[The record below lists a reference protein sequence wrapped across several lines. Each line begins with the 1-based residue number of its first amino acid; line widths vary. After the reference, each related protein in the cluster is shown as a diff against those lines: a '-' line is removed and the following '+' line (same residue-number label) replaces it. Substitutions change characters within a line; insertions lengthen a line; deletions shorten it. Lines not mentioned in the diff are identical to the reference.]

1 MNLQPADP
9 TMMRSPSSSRTCSLP
24 CPQQE
29 STSSVAQGITRPSS
43 SHHHLT
49 SSRHPS
55 KSIPINSPIHHT
67 DSELQLQD
75 LERLAEHRDYCM
87 FTRIVNGM
95 SSRSSL
101 DWNYSDSSLTSII
114 KTRHTP
120 ITAEGNFQQLDD
132 RRMRYPYNMKFP
144 NLMTNKGNLGGFS
157 SDAHVSPTHYEQD
170 DEDKGIFDMD
180 L

>member
-1 MNLQPADP
+1 MHKAL
-9 TMMRSPSSSRTCSLP
+9 L
-24 CPQQE
+24 
-29 STSSVAQGITRPSS
+29 V
-43 SHHHLT
+43 
-49 SSRHPS
+49 HPPL
-55 KSIPINSPIHHT
+55 II
-67 DSELQLQD
+67 QLQD

-120 ITAEGNFQQLDD
+120 ITAEGNFQQLED